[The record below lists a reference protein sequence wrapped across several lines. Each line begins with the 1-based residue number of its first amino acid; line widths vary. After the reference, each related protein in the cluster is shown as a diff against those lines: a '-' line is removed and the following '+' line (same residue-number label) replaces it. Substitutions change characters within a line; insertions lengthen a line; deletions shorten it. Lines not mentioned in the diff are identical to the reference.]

1 MENAENP
8 KESRQNKQ
16 LFLMKKILSFLA
28 VAWLGMLTCAAQNE
42 WQEIFFTEAISAGS
56 FNGTTFTAENSSFSF
71 TCSDASNKLV
81 VEANTARFGTAESF
95 RTYGFRMKTGNA
107 SPSFTFNIP
116 VDGILRFAAR
126 PANSKD
132 ETRKVIINQNG
143 VELYNSAVKEA
154 DSVHVVIETDTVPTE
169 VSIYEYHSVYVSAG
183 SVTLSVTNGINFYS
197 FAFKE
202 ETDPNAGTHCFIA
215 GSMTDWQHGMV
226 EMDRHGSSYSTT
238 LVLDAN
244 ILYQYK
250 VVKVVGNDT
259 TWYGVNVAEG
269 ASWEPMTADNST
281 GWWLNG
287 GMNVGLQTS
296 KKGEYTFLFENNEN
310 KEVSVVYP
318 SEWDEIVFTA
328 VNAAGTDAFMDSVF
342 TVKYSDFS
350 MTTIDDP
357 QRMKTAANNSAFGE
371 GSDVM
376 NYSHYL
382 QFSGNTCYA
391 MLSVPADGIL
401 RIAARTANK
410 DEDRSFVV
418 LQDGDTLLDK
428 VVSESDRSAIGS
440 YPFIYVNVHAGAVK
454 ISAPVSVNF
463 YGIAFKEAII
473 EQPHFY
479 IAGSMTNWQNGMVE
493 MEKHGMNYSSTLML
507 EANTLYQYKVVKVLG
522 ADTTWFGVNV
532 AEGASWE
539 PMTADNCTGWW
550 LSEGQNIGLQ
560 TTRKGDYTFRYVENE
575 NNEIS
580 VIYPSEWDEI
590 YFTALTEAGINA
602 FVDSVF
608 TVKYS
613 DFYMTVN
620 DVKNQALIKEASKPY
635 KFGDAASYTAYTYY
649 INSGSKFT
657 KLECNIP
664 ADGVLRI
671 AAHKTDVRNYRVV
684 QNGDTIA
691 TFEVNNTAISEDGYW
706 PYAYVNVSEGT
717 VSICT
722 TEGSVNFFG
731 IAFKEDSPEDP
742 TGIEKAES
750 TVKAVKI
757 LRNGQLFILRGDK
770 TYTITGQLVK

>member
-1 MENAENP
+1 ML
-8 KESRQNKQ
+8 KIHKRVGTTKIIKQ
-16 LFLMKKILSFLA
+16 MKKILLLS
-28 VAWLGMLTCAAQNE
+28 VAWLGILTCAAQGE
-42 WQEIFFTEAISAGS
+42 WQEIFFTQATAAGH
-56 FNGTTFTAENSSFSF
+56 FNDSVFTAENSAFSF
-71 TCSDASNKLV
+71 TCSDAANKLV
-81 VEANTARFGTAESF
+81 VDANTSRFGTAEAYQ
-95 RTYGFRMKTGNA
+95 TYDFRMKTSNA

-116 VDGILRFAAR
+116 ADGVLRFAAR
-126 PANSKD
+126 SANKND
-132 ETRKVIINQNG
+132 ATRVVNMEQNG
-143 VELYNSAVKEA
+143 VNIFSETIKES
-154 DSVHVVIETDTVPTE
+154 DQVEVVEGEATVP
-169 VSIYEYHSVYVSAG
+169 VFEYHSVFVSAG

-197 FAFKE
+197 FSFKE
-202 ETDPNAGTHCFIA
+202 EADPDAGTHCFIA
-215 GSMTDWQHGMV
+215 GSMTEWQNGMV
-226 EMDRHGSSYSTT
+226 EMDRHGSSFSTT

-244 ILYQYK
+244 TLYQYK
-250 VVKVVGNDT
+250 VVKVEGNDT

-269 ASWEPMTADNST
+269 ASWEPMNADNCS

-287 GMNVGLQTS
+287 NMNVGLQTS
-296 KKGEYTFLFENNEN
+296 KKGEYTFLFENNDN

-318 SEWDEIVFTA
+318 SEWDEIVFTDA
-328 VNAAGTDAFMDSVF
+328 IDAGTNAFMDSVF
-342 TVKYSDFS
+342 TIIYSDFS

-371 GSDVM
+371 GADVM

-410 DEDRSFVV
+410 DSDRTFVV
-418 LQDGDTLLDK
+418 LQDGDTLLNK

-440 YPFIYVNVHAGAVK
+440 YPFSYVNVHAGAVK

-473 EQPHFY
+473 EEPHFY

-493 MEKHGMNYSSTLML
+493 MERHGMNYSSTLML

-550 LSEGQNIGLQ
+550 LSDGQNIGLQ
-560 TTRKGDYTFRYVENE
+560 TTRKGDYTFRFVENE

-590 YFTALTEAGINA
+590 YFTALTEAGIYA

-620 DVKNQALIKEASKPY
+620 DVKNQALIKETSKPY
-635 KFGDAASYTAYTYY
+635 KFGDATSYTSYTYY
-649 INSGSKFT
+649 INSSSKFT

-671 AAHKTDVRNYRVV
+671 AAHKTDVRNYRVA

-717 VSICT
+717 VFICT
-722 TEGSVNFFG
+722 TEGSVNFFA
-731 IAFKEDSPEDP
+731 IAFKENVETPS
-742 TGIEKAES
+742 TGIDSVEAAKFGGS
-750 TVKAVKI
+750 SKF
-757 LRNGQLFILRGDK
+757 LRNGRIFIRRGDK
-770 TYTITGQLVK
+770 IYTLQGQEVK